1 MMVNCPK
8 CGFSQPK
15 DQYCASCGVDMIAY
29 RARARAS
36 KSIFTNPAVQ
46 IGGLAIVLIASFV
59 FIRASNKAKIERMA
73 ADTPI
78 IREVDQQESELAQA
92 QADQAAARKLMNE
105 TNSASVSAMPPAG
118 APSTSQTAAAASSS
132 AAKNAQAPAA
142 PNAPGEVANAK
153 ATPPASGIRAALQA
167 PQNVRVYFIEAQRGF
182 LNELMADAH
191 DASGDGSIS
200 YGVVSNLDQRLRSS
214 RGWQSLDTSAD
225 QPMKINQPNM
235 VFKGMRDQATG
246 QNIGLTVQVIPLS
259 RDEAGSHL
267 QIDAN
272 RTLRDPSTGVDSFN
286 FQMPESFS
294 IPKGSSVLITGV
306 LPHRP
311 VGPDE
316 QTLYRS
322 VNVLKPMTGD
332 QFRSGQTDVA
342 IIIQAH

>member
-1 MMVNCPK
+1 
-8 CGFSQPK
+8 
-15 DQYCASCGVDMIAY
+15 
-29 RARARAS
+29 
-36 KSIFTNPAVQ
+36 
-46 IGGLAIVLIASFV
+46 
-59 FIRASNKAKIERMA
+59 
-73 ADTPI
+73 
-78 IREVDQQESELAQA
+78 
-92 QADQAAARKLMNE
+92 
-105 TNSASVSAMPPAG
+105 
-118 APSTSQTAAAASSS
+118 
-132 AAKNAQAPAA
+132 
-142 PNAPGEVANAK
+142 
-153 ATPPASGIRAALQA
+153 
-167 PQNVRVYFIEAQRGF
+167 VYFIEAQRGF